1 MEVNKKSL
9 LGESPLSSGYES
21 RLENWSLW
29 VWIPVPD
36 TIWLIGHIY
45 LLRNCKNVAKDLKIT
60 WREGKDGPF
69 LQTRNHNCTTVK
81 KVFELGC
88 VILTKNRDVWT
99 CYGYRKRHGLRIL
112 PIINFNVMHRPRTLP
127 TFIIRWWTWLK
138 QNWSNYCWI
147 KYLDPN
153 SASLSTF

>member
-99 CYGYRKRHGLRIL
+99 CNGYRKRHGLRIL
-112 PIINFNVMHRPRTLP
+112 P
-127 TFIIRWWTWLK
+127 
-138 QNWSNYCWI
+138 
-147 KYLDPN
+147 
-153 SASLSTF
+153 SLSTHLLPGSSTSTWCIALERCRHLSFVDEPDWNRIDRIIAG